1 MAVAARVLSGK
12 GSAISGTRGA
22 RQRAASSSSSSS
34 SEPRR
39 SQLNQTTRRNLLR
52 LAGASTIWIFPDSR
66 GPMGLLRST
75 HDAALAEEMSIPGWS
90 LDELSLSDGW
100 QASPQ
105 GTDLRY
111 RVLRTG
117 EGDKAAGVFDP
128 PSAFKTFPFVAVT
141 FACYNAKGEMFHG
154 TDLLGKAEFS
164 YQVGIRQGL
173 EDEYGGVNQMV
184 VGERRQFAFG
194 AETVA
199 ENVGG
204 GKVFGKK
211 VAPQDVLVDVTLL
224 SLRPY

>member
-1 MAVAARVLSGK
+1 
-12 GSAISGTRGA
+12 
-22 RQRAASSSSSSS
+22 
-34 SEPRR
+34 
-39 SQLNQTTRRNLLR
+39 
-52 LAGASTIWIFPDSR
+52 
-66 GPMGLLRST
+66 
-75 HDAALAEEMSIPGWS
+75 
-90 LDELSLSDGW
+90 
-100 QASPQ
+100 
-105 GTDLRY
+105 
-111 RVLRTG
+111 
-117 EGDKAAGVFDP
+117 
-128 PSAFKTFPFVAVT
+128 
-141 FACYNAKGEMFHG
+141 MFHG

>member
-1 MAVAARVLSGK
+1 
-12 GSAISGTRGA
+12 
-22 RQRAASSSSSSS
+22 
-34 SEPRR
+34 
-39 SQLNQTTRRNLLR
+39 
-52 LAGASTIWIFPDSR
+52 
-66 GPMGLLRST
+66 
-75 HDAALAEEMSIPGWS
+75 MSIPGWS

-111 RVLRTG
+111 RVLRAG